1 MKRLLFPLAAAL
13 ALAGAVSAHAFSYQG
28 ALADVSGQP
37 LSGTKT
43 VEFRIY
49 ASETGG
55 TPLWGRACNVLLDE
69 KGMFNTEIADAA
81 GTTLPDAPSGAMLDA
96 VLTANAD
103 VMLFLGITVDGSAG
117 EIAPRLRLL
126 PVPYAVFAHN
136 VSQASGDFTAGGK
149 VTSSRL
155 SVSGDATFSS
165 AATVSGGATVE
176 GDLTV
181 SGTVSGYGSVPV
193 GTIVLWS
200 GSAANIPD
208 GWKLCDGK
216 NNTPNL
222 SGRFVVGYDPKDGDY
237 SVGRTGG
244 EKRHTLNVNEIPSHK
259 HDVDVSIW
267 GYTGARG
274 DYWEV
279 AAPESYYSHKSTLG
293 SSSAG
298 GSQPHENRPPYYALC
313 YIMRVK

>member
-28 ALADVSGQP
+28 ALANVSGQP
-37 LSGTKT
+37 LSGTRT
-43 VEFRIY
+43 VEFRLY

-55 TPLWGRACNVLLDE
+55 TPLWGRACNVLLDDN
-69 KGMFNTEIADAA
+69 GVFNTEIADAA
-81 GTTLPDAPSGAMLDA
+81 GTILPDTPSGANLDA
-96 VLTANAD
+96 VLAANAD
-103 VMLFLGITVDGSAG
+103 VMLYLGVTVGDSAG

-126 PVPYAVFAHN
+126 PVPYSVFAHN
-136 VSQASGDFTAGGK
+136 VSRASGDFTAAGK
-149 VTSSRL
+149 VSSSRL

-181 SGTVSGYGSVPV
+181 SGSVSGYGSVPV

-200 GSAANIPD
+200 GSAGNIPD
-208 GWKLCDGK
+208 GWKLCDGS
-216 NNTPNL
+216 NNTPDL
-222 SGRFVVGYDPKDGDY
+222 RGRFVVGHHPDDGDY
-237 SVGRTGG
+237 AVGKTGG
-244 EKRHTLNVNEIPSHK
+244 EKRHTLSVGEMPSHN
-259 HDVDVSIW
+259 HNVDVSIW

-279 AAPESYYSHKSTLG
+279 AAPESYYSHKNTLG

-298 GSQPHENRPPYYALC
+298 GGQAHENRPPYYALC